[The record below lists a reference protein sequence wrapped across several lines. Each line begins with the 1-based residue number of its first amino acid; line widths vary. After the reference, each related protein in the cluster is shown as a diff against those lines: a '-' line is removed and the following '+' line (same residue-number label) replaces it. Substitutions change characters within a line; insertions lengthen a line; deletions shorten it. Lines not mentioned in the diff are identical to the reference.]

1 MGGDGF
7 VTTSS
12 RFLLPFAPE
21 DTRLWTEEIYHI
33 YDLVQVAVGLRKEL
47 TEEEIKIKE
56 IEELGEAGA
65 PNWLDKINEFFGND
79 EMSFEALVGDEDVI
93 DQITEKLDEEEY
105 DYD

>member
-47 TEEEIKIKE
+47 TEEELKIKE
-56 IEELGEAGA
+56 IEELGEAGN
-65 PNWLDKINEFFGND
+65 PDWLEKMKELFGND
-79 EMSFEALVGDEDVI
+79 DTTFEALVGDEDVI
-93 DQITEKLDEEEY
+93 HQITKSLDAEDYEY
-105 DYD
+105 E